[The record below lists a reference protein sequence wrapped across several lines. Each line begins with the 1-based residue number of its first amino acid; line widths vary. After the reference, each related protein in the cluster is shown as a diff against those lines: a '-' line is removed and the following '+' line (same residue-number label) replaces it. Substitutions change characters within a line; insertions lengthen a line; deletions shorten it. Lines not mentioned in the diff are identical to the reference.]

1 MPKFKKT
8 IAILLLLFISVV
20 SLSGCKNVF
29 KKEEA
34 DLTAKLNDEIKYLD
48 TELILLIN
56 DFNNIKYGNFKV
68 TVTEV
73 KEDSNNTGNSN
84 QAESTNSSNGNSE
97 NSQKKQGEGSTGSS
111 GDSSSGENGQKQSQ
125 GEKANTQKDYEMV
138 ENSILEDN
146 QQIDWKK
153 IKTSIEV
160 LASSWIT
167 VQIDLKSANVPDKKI
182 EEFNNK
188 LDLLIIAIKDETKN
202 EAILNASEMHSLLY
216 QFVELYNSN
225 ESNYINIL
233 KTKSKIL
240 QALGNVEDKKWEDAQ
255 KKLTEATDIFQIVA
269 NNPGADAN
277 KKVNIDRS
285 ALLLHELEL
294 VTKLQEKQVFLMK
307 YKNCIQEM
315 NIL

>member
-84 QAESTNSSNGNSE
+84 QAESTNSSSGNSE

-188 LDLLIIAIKDETKN
+188 LDLLIIAIKDEIKN

>member
-48 TELILLIN
+48 KELILLIN

>member
-84 QAESTNSSNGNSE
+84 QAESTNSSSGNSE